1 MSEEKKNLVKKPVA
15 VYVEK
20 VYERKNF
27 ALLKG

>member
-1 MSEEKKNLVKKPVA
+1 LTPDFSVKPVA

-20 VYERKNF
+20 VYEPKNF